1 MVGEGVA
8 SSSSAVPG
16 VQAASSSL
24 PLQFYQGMLQYPVT
38 IASVLPP
45 QFAVPA
51 TVAPSSSPFSEA
63 AQIFGAS
70 CVQPPRVTGA
80 AGGPISGACGHSLS
94 KGAPLGLGCNY
105 AGGATTTT
113 PSSGVVFRPPPAS
126 NWASGLGPPLPP
138 PPGAAVVG
146 PNIDAPASAL
156 AVRSTLSAWQHA
168 QRRVY
173 PDALLQHVFQHQ
185 GDAIKVHAMEDSL
198 VGDIKPLGEQGYLM
212 SGHPGLGCSVSD
224 SAVLDIAAPV
234 EQQTSEREN
243 VEVVNQQF
251 DLEER
256 IVASEHDV
264 PSGHTGWEDAD
275 GENCG
280 DLTGLLKALSEEPGS
295 PICLDSH
302 DVDMCDQP
310 PELSMGQPSEQL
322 CEQPFEQPCEAS
334 VLHTKVSDRK
344 ASPGPHNY
352 ICEGVLG
359 LEWTK
364 VETGMSKGKGE
375 ANVKEEE
382 GVRDDKIE
390 EGEFVLSSITA
401 SGGFQHP
408 DPMPFSQIPQNIQEA
423 GLYSRPTQAMRSDM
437 RPTLGVNKDS
447 HHGKK
452 RSHLA
457 VLRKQFKESLQ
468 GFRISAG
475 SLKAMGIA
483 VTSAQERCSLQMV
496 PQSAMGAS
504 GLPIASRPSCVGTK
518 GPTDGGLPVDRNPSV
533 KGIQIPTYMEHSVQV
548 VPIKTEYNGKPCLPG
563 VMVFRFGGAKVMTEN
578 VSFKKL
584 LPHNC
589 VF

>member
-1 MVGEGVA
+1 MVGEGAA

-16 VQAASSSL
+16 VQQAASASL
-24 PLQFYQGMLQYPVT
+24 PLQFYQGTLQYPVK

-45 QFAVPA
+45 QFAVPV

-70 CVQPPRVTGA
+70 CVQPPRVIGA

-113 PSSGVVFRPPPAS
+113 PSSGVVFRPPRAS

-138 PPGAAVVG
+138 PPGVAVVG
-146 PNIDAPASAL
+146 PNIDAPATAL

-173 PDALLQHVFQHQ
+173 PDALLQHFFQQQ
-185 GDAIKVHAMEDSL
+185 GDAIKMHAMEDSL
-198 VGDIKPLGEQGYLM
+198 AGDIKALGEQGYLM
-212 SGHPGLGCSVSD
+212 SGHPGLGSSVSD

-251 DLEER
+251 DAEER

-280 DLTGLLKALSEEPGS
+280 DLSGLLKALSEEPGS
-295 PICLDSH
+295 PICLDAY

-334 VLHTKVSDRK
+334 VLHTKVIKCEADMQVPDLDCRASKEASIQNMGDLSSFVIVLDSDGEDDESVKVSDRK

-352 ICEGVLG
+352 IHEGVLG

-382 GVRDDKIE
+382 AVRDDKIE

-408 DPMPFSQIPQNIQEA
+408 DPMPFAQIPQNIQEA
-423 GLYSRPTQAMRSDM
+423 GLYSRPPQATRSDM

-447 HHGKK
+447 HHGKQ

-475 SLKAMGIA
+475 SLKA
-483 VTSAQERCSLQMV
+483 S
-496 PQSAMGAS
+496 
-504 GLPIASRPSCVGTK
+504 K
-518 GPTDGGLPVDRNPSV
+518 
-533 KGIQIPTYMEHSVQV
+533 
-548 VPIKTEYNGKPCLPG
+548 
-563 VMVFRFGGAKVMTEN
+563 
-578 VSFKKL
+578 
-584 LPHNC
+584 
-589 VF
+589 